1 MRFLSFAGLCTT
13 LLAASPVLA
22 EPKVVTDIPAIQS
35 LVARVMEGVGM
46 PESIVSPDASHHH
59 YDLRPS
65 QARTLAEADIVF
77 WVGEALEPW
86 LAASIES
93 LASDAVAVELMDL
106 PDMLLLEYP
115 DDDDHD
121 DEHGHE
127 HDDDHDDGYDRDDDY
142 DDGHGHDHGDAD
154 PHLWLDPRNGQIVMA
169 AAAVELAAI
178 DPDNAGVYSA
188 NAKTGIAEL
197 EDLMTRTDAILSPVR
212 QMAFMTAHDSYRYFE
227 RRFGIEFVMSVADV
241 DAGAPGPDRLQSVK
255 RVIEEENVV
264 CIFIEPQFDAK
275 IVRMVAEGSDARLG
289 VLNVDGTGLETGIDF
304 YPALIEGL
312 AQSLADCPGEP
323 G

>member
-1 MRFLSFAGLCTT
+1 MRFLPAAGLCTV
-13 LLAASPVLA
+13 LLTVSSALA
-22 EPKVVTDIPAIQS
+22 EPKIVTDIPAIQS

-86 LAASIES
+86 LEASIEN
-93 LASDAVAVELMDL
+93 LAGGAVVVELMDL
-106 PDMLLLEYP
+106 PGMLLLEYP

-121 DEHGHE
+121 D
-127 HDDDHDDGYDRDDDY
+127 
-142 DDGHGHDHGDAD
+142 GHGRDHEDSD
-154 PHLWLDPRNGQIVMA
+154 PHFWLDPRNGQIVMA
-169 AAAVELAAI
+169 AAAAVLAEF
-178 DPDNAGVYSA
+178 DPDHAGIYSA
-188 NAKTGIAEL
+188 NAEAGITEL
-197 EDLMTRTDAILSPVR
+197 EDLMTRTGTILSPVR
-212 QMAFMTAHDSYRYFE
+212 EMAFMTAHDSYRYFE

-241 DAGAPGPDRLQSVK
+241 DAGSPGPERLQSAQ
-255 RVIEEENVV
+255 RIIEEENVV
-264 CIFIEPQFDAK
+264 CIFIEPQIDDK
-275 IVRMVAEGSDARLG
+275 IVRMVAEGSGARLG
-289 VLNVDGTGLETGIDF
+289 VLNVDGTGLESGTDF

-312 AQSLADCPGEP
+312 ARSLADCPGES